1 MDEQWTEIVLRVG
14 TAQLSCAEEIAARH
28 SPGGIYVEDYSD
40 MDAMLPLIGGVDYVD
55 EALKGQD
62 KCHGAIH
69 VYIPSLEDPAQ
80 TAELLS
86 IELKAAGIDFS
97 IDSAGL
103 EAQDWANQWK
113 SFHHSEKVGRRL
125 VLCPTWEEYSPKAD
139 EIVLTLDPGEAFGS
153 GRSETTRLCLSLLD
167 SYGSPGDRI
176 LDMGC
181 GSGVLAIAAL
191 LLGAKSA
198 IGVDVEKTALK
209 ESVENAAL
217 NGVGDRLSVH
227 FGNVLSDEGLRLA
240 LGEGYDLISANIVA
254 DVHLAMGSFY
264 YEKLKS
270 GGILIVSG
278 ILNERA
284 AQVKAALSNCG
295 FTLLEELQENEWTAL
310 SFKKC

>member
-14 TAQLSCAEEIAARH
+14 TARLSCAEEIATKH

-69 VYIPSLEDPAQ
+69 VYIPDSENLKHTVRALSQ
-80 TAELLS
+80 ELS
-86 IELKAAGIDFS
+86 AAGIDFS
-97 IDSAGL
+97 IDCTGL
-103 EAQDWANQWK
+103 DAQDWANQWK

-139 EIVLTLDPGEAFGS
+139 DIVLTLDPGEAFGS

-167 SYGSPGDRI
+167 RLISPDDRV

-198 IGVDVEKTALK
+198 LGVDVEKNAIK
-209 ESVENAAL
+209 ESMENAAL
-217 NGVGDRLSVH
+217 NGVGDRLSVL
-227 FGNVLSDEGLRLA
+227 FGNVLYNEELSLA
-240 LGEGYDLISANIVA
+240 LGGGYDLISANIVA
-254 DVHLAMGSFY
+254 DVHLALGSFY

-278 ILNERA
+278 ILNDRA
-284 AQVKAALSNCG
+284 AQVKAALSDCR

-310 SFKKC
+310 SLKKC